1 MDNLLCARCSALAR
15 IGLDRGSGL
24 LGFGAEGLELRVG
37 QGLELVFRV
46 LGRFN
51 DWVQGSGLRLE
62 RGRYCRHR
70 A

>member
-15 IGLDRGSGL
+15 IGLDRGSGV
-24 LGFGAEGLELRVG
+24 LGFGAEGLELG

-46 LGRFN
+46 LGRFK
-51 DWVQGSGLRLE
+51 DCVQGSGLRLE